1 MEWYKFCLPYLVL
14 PDNKHIPSQII
25 HLDALK
31 WQYQPYI
38 YTKQLFTYNT
48 IVFVR
53 VLTTVYD
60 KLSIS
65 FRPHQDAKIF
75 PQEWQTT
82 FSPTAASLFV
92 PAVLFRFGFSDFEGY
107 VCISLGYMYML
118 DYSLTGTISGNPRF
132 LPETRSP
139 IEACVWHEIKR
150 SELCKKKKKNSG

>member
-1 MEWYKFCLPYLVL
+1 MEWYKFVC
-14 PDNKHIPSQII
+14 HISCCQTINIFQVKLYIWMPWNGNIS
-25 HLDALK
+25 L
-31 WQYQPYI
+31 I

-75 PQEWQTT
+75 PQEWRTT

-139 IEACVWHEIKR
+139 IEACVWHQIKR
-150 SELCKKKKKNSG
+150 SELCKKKNSG

>member
-1 MEWYKFCLPYLVL
+1 MEWYKFVC
-14 PDNKHIPSQII
+14 HISCCQTINIFQVKLYIWMPWNGNIS
-25 HLDALK
+25 L
-31 WQYQPYI
+31 I

-75 PQEWQTT
+75 PQEWRTT

-150 SELCKKKKKNSG
+150 SELCKKKNSG

>member
-1 MEWYKFCLPYLVL
+1 MVQVCLPYLVL

-75 PQEWQTT
+75 PQE
-82 FSPTAASLFV
+82 
-92 PAVLFRFGFSDFEGY
+92 
-107 VCISLGYMYML
+107 
-118 DYSLTGTISGNPRF
+118 
-132 LPETRSP
+132 
-139 IEACVWHEIKR
+139 
-150 SELCKKKKKNSG
+150 